1 MAATTDRPS
10 TVRFLLLL
18 ARDTALFLNGY
29 TIGVIGGVITLTTRE
44 YHGNDFGM
52 PYYSELLASAVLA
65 GTVCGMLLCGWTLN
79 VYSIWASD
87 KSPSLNGG
95 ELVRILC
102 FIRFILGICVG
113 AGHSSGSAFPFER
126 WVKQDGIFGSTQ
138 HWWFVLGTKTMIDT
152 GFVVATSVPLV
163 LHWIYGEWHHLTICN
178 VSLGLG
184 AVPAFVL
191 LWELVVLLWA
201 FEDQSVPESKPLSSF
216 YIPYWFTLRQ
226 YWKSVLGLSLAW
238 FIYDFIMY
246 PFGIYSS
253 MIINN
258 ITGGSLPLSIVLGWS
273 VVIVSFYIP
282 GTLLGTFLT
291 DYLGLKTA
299 MIVGLLLQ
307 ATVGFTM
314 GIMCI
319 PLADHIA
326 TFSVGYGIFLCLGEV
341 GCGSCLRLLAA
352 KTAPAAIDGQIY
364 IIAATVGK
372 VGAFIGTWVFPQVIN
387 VFGGSKTVRGNT
399 GPFWIGS
406 GLAILSAVLTSFLV
420 KPFTHDALEA
430 EDKAYMEENGI
441 DVGRMGIKKVPEKD
455 DV

>member
-79 VYSIWASD
+79 GIQSGMILSPFPIILICSVYSIWASD

-246 PFGIYSS
+246 PVRQPSYVNVSL
-253 MIINN
+253 
-258 ITGGSLPLSIVLGWS
+258 TGNSL
-273 VVIVSFYIP
+273 
-282 GTLLGTFLT
+282 
-291 DYLGLKTA
+291 
-299 MIVGLLLQ
+299 
-307 ATVGFTM
+307 
-314 GIMCI
+314 
-319 PLADHIA
+319 
-326 TFSVGYGIFLCLGEV
+326 
-341 GCGSCLRLLAA
+341 
-352 KTAPAAIDGQIY
+352 
-364 IIAATVGK
+364 
-372 VGAFIGTWVFPQVIN
+372 
-387 VFGGSKTVRGNT
+387 
-399 GPFWIGS
+399 
-406 GLAILSAVLTSFLV
+406 
-420 KPFTHDALEA
+420 
-430 EDKAYMEENGI
+430 AYT
-441 DVGRMGIKKVPEKD
+441 PP
-455 DV
+455 